1 MNVQAL
7 MTQGGIV
14 QSMSQLGQDL
24 GSAFREYNDIK
35 TKREAA
41 KVAKEQAADEMS
53 FRRDSLEAET
63 TRQNA
68 SQAFTGEQ
76 NQLGITANTA
86 AASAA
91 FGRTQ
96 RLAADKVRT
105 DADVARVSATARAK
119 EQRTAAADTAVKNR
133 DAGGL
138 AIAMADEL
146 GVKVTPA
153 IEAEAAKRIQEVS
166 DLNAAETAQG
176 KPDQDLKS
184 FYSLFNN
191 FGHTDAFAEDSNQE
205 ATTLW
210 ARAVPLGSKE
220 RKAAYAAIMAS
231 DRVSREKKQW
241 VGDEYKKWTS
251 DEAPSQKPGT
261 SVTAPSGA
269 SGGGVKVTAPSGAF
283 GGGVKVTDPVDEKN
297 ALIDKMIKAGKKT
310 DEIIQAVEALGK

>member
-76 NQLGITANTA
+76 NQLGIAANTA

-96 RLAADKVRT
+96 RLAADKVKT
-105 DADVARVSATARAK
+105 DADAAGLVATARAK
-119 EQRTAAADTAVKNR
+119 EQLTTAEETAVKN
-133 DAGGL
+133 
-138 AIAMADEL
+138 DED
-146 GVKVTPA
+146 
-153 IEAEAAKRIQEVS
+153 R
-166 DLNAAETAQG
+166 
-176 KPDQDLKS
+176 KS
-184 FYSLFNN
+184 
-191 FGHTDAFAEDSNQE
+191 
-205 ATTLW
+205 
-210 ARAVPLGSKE
+210 V
-220 RKAAYAAIMAS
+220 
-231 DRVSREKKQW
+231 V
-241 VGDEYKKWTS
+241 
-251 DEAPSQKPGT
+251 
-261 SVTAPSGA
+261 
-269 SGGGVKVTAPSGAF
+269 
-283 GGGVKVTDPVDEKN
+283 
-297 ALIDKMIKAGKKT
+297 
-310 DEIIQAVEALGK
+310 